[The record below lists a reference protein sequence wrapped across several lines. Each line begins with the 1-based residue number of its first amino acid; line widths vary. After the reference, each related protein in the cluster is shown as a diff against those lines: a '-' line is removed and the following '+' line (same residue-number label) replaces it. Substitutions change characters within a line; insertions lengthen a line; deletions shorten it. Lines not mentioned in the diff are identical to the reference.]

1 MNSFEISNVWH
12 PYARV
17 PNEVPTHLVKSAKG
31 VYLTLENNHK
41 VIDGMSSWWSVIHG
55 YSNPIINSAM
65 KSQIDS
71 MSHVMFG
78 GLTHQGAIDV
88 CKKLVNIT
96 PKGLNKVFLS
106 DSGSVAVEVAL
117 KMAIQYWHN
126 KNHNSK
132 THFVTPRGGYH
143 GDTFGAMS
151 VCDPVNGMHEIFSG
165 VLPQHFFVKRP
176 TKGNSEAALNDLE
189 STLKVNHNS
198 IAAMILEPIVQGA
211 GGMNIYDKD
220 YLVGVRKICSQYN
233 ILLIADEI
241 ATGFGR
247 TGKLFG
253 CEHANISPDILCL
266 GKALTGGYMSMA
278 ATLTNDDVAQNVG
291 VLMHGPTFMGNP
303 LACSAANASI
313 EVLLNSKWE
322 SNIKR
327 IEQIL
332 SNELMPLQSIKS
344 VKEVR
349 IIGAIGVVEM
359 RNNIN
364 IKDTQDKLI
373 DMGVWLRPYGK
384 LLYTMPPFVT
394 KDDEL
399 YKITSAMKTV
409 VSNL

>member
-1 MNSFEISNVWH
+1 
-12 PYARV
+12 
-17 PNEVPTHLVKSAKG
+17 
-31 VYLTLENNHK
+31 
-41 VIDGMSSWWSVIHG
+41 
-55 YSNPIINSAM
+55 
-65 KSQIDS
+65 
-71 MSHVMFG
+71 
-78 GLTHQGAIDV
+78 
-88 CKKLVNIT
+88 
-96 PKGLNKVFLS
+96 
-106 DSGSVAVEVAL
+106 
-117 KMAIQYWHN
+117 
-126 KNHNSK
+126 
-132 THFVTPRGGYH
+132 
-143 GDTFGAMS
+143 
-151 VCDPVNGMHEIFSG
+151 MHEIFSG

-233 ILLIADEI
+233 ILLIVDEI

-359 RNNIN
+359 KNNIN
-364 IKDTQDKLI
+364 MKDAQDKLI